1 MTSSSAK
8 QKKRLAPF
16 LLMQAASITSI
27 ISGSMVFILLPWLS
41 LDISGSSAAAGLVVT
56 ITGIPGLLLSPVM
69 GSIIDK
75 LGRRRTAVWVEMLAS
90 IASVVIPVMAV
101 IWTMNLPLLIAL
113 ALIRSVVAPGGP
125 SARKAIVPDVAAA
138 AHMTLPRANSIHEA
152 VFASGFAI
160 GPAIAAISISQIGA
174 INSFWIVGGFGVL
187 AAVFTLL
194 IKVHEQQ
201 DEKDSEESTGL
212 FIYAVQG
219 FKILFQTP
227 AVLIMMSTFMFLA
240 VVYLPTEMVVL
251 PKYFNEI
258 GNPEALGLII
268 STMALASVTGAL
280 LFERIN
286 KRFSFAAIFR
296 MAIIGV
302 AVAIVPMSLLP
313 DQAVMF
319 AFAALLGASWGP
331 LGPLLNTVIQEKI
344 PASKRGRVFSL
355 EMAIW
360 NGGPMISM
368 VLVGAALDTFGVRVV
383 YLVLALAVAATAVIV
398 SSRKELQQLNS

>member
-1 MTSSSAK
+1 
-8 QKKRLAPF
+8 
-16 LLMQAASITSI
+16 
-27 ISGSMVFILLPWLS
+27 
-41 LDISGSSAAAGLVVT
+41 
-56 ITGIPGLLLSPVM
+56 
-69 GSIIDK
+69 
-75 LGRRRTAVWVEMLAS
+75 
-90 IASVVIPVMAV
+90 
-101 IWTMNLPLLIAL
+101 
-113 ALIRSVVAPGGP
+113 
-125 SARKAIVPDVAAA
+125 
-138 AHMTLPRANSIHEA
+138 
-152 VFASGFAI
+152 
-160 GPAIAAISISQIGA
+160 
-174 INSFWIVGGFGVL
+174 
-187 AAVFTLL
+187 
-194 IKVHEQQ
+194 
-201 DEKDSEESTGL
+201 
-212 FIYAVQG
+212 
-219 FKILFQTP
+219 
-227 AVLIMMSTFMFLA
+227 MMSTFMFLA

-368 VLVGAALDTFGVRVV
+368 VLVGAALDTFGVRAV